1 MTKLSK
7 SFYKSSDGSK
17 SRDCDAKRDLFSQK
31 KKELSKSGLFLYII
45 VAVLLSFSAFTAGAQ
60 EHTFP
65 FGKNGEIVY
74 NIETGTLTVMV
85 EGVSVINDAHA
96 EVLNGTAALNSTKY
110 SHRSISQSEI
120 SDGFGAGVKIMV
132 TLISAGLPD
141 MQQIFYTYAD
151 RDYFFTEVFIK
162 GDEVSSNYMAPL
174 VSDNVEIG
182 AIGDNRVLF
191 TPFDNDTFI
200 KYNSRSMESL
210 TTSTSSE
217 VTAFYENESRKG
229 LIVGSVE
236 HMVWKTGI
244 KTSGSKGTLSALAVW
259 GGYTD
264 NNITRDAISHGKI
277 SGDSVKSPKI
287 FVGLFDDWRIG
298 LEEYGKANAIAEPR
312 YIFDWTEPTPFGW
325 NSWGAIQSDLNLE
338 NAKAV
343 TNFFATGVPGFRN
356 GETAYIDLDSYWDNM
371 ISGGLEGDFSNLIAF
386 VKYCKDRGLKPG
398 IYWAPFVDWGKFDR
412 PVEGSD
418 YTYNAA
424 WTRVNGAFHDLDG
437 ARAMDPT
444 HPATQQRIN
453 LVIDKF
459 KSCGFEMIKIDFIGH
474 AAIEADSFYDPTV
487 KTGMQ
492 AFRKGMEYLTDRLD
506 DKMLVY
512 AAISPSLATGRYA
525 HSRRIACDAYADMNA
540 TEYTLNSTTYGW
552 WQTYLYDF
560 IDADHLVFGN
570 ESLGENRARLTSG
583 VVNGTLITGDDF
595 STQGQWTDRAK
606 VLLQNQDILDIARN
620 GVAFRPVEGN
630 SESGASEVFVNEIG
644 DAYYVAV
651 VNYGA
656 EKSYSLDL
664 ERLGI
669 DAGIHRI
676 KELFS
681 GNQLSV
687 DGAVFETVLDA
698 EDAAIFRFGEGQI
711 NAVKPESSGDTI
723 ALFPNPTSKI
733 LKVKN
738 KNGIHAIKLSSLNGK
753 VFTEVKN
760 VNRNNYS
767 MDISG
772 YKSGVYLISLI
783 QADGGVKYY
792 KVIKE

>member
-1 MTKLSK
+1 MIKFFQSSNKIFHGHYSRSLAVKTSK
-7 SFYKSSDGSK
+7 FCCKSSRPWK
-17 SRDCDAKRDLFSQK
+17 SA
-31 KKELSKSGLFLYII
+31 LYII
-45 VAVLLSFSAFTAGAQ
+45 LTVLFSVSASAAGAQ

-65 FGKNGEIVY
+65 FGRDGEIVY
-74 NIETGTLTVMV
+74 NTETGTSTVLV
-85 EGVSVINDAHA
+85 QGARVISDAHA
-96 EVLNGTAALNSTKY
+96 EALNGTTALNSMEY
-110 SHRSISQSEI
+110 SDRSISQVEI
-120 SDGFGAGVKIMV
+120 TDGFGTGVKIVV
-132 TLISAGLPD
+132 TLTAVGLPE
-141 MQQIFYTYAD
+141 MQQVFYTYAD
-151 RDYFFTEVFIK
+151 RDYFFTEVLIK
-162 GDEVSSNYMAPL
+162 GEGVSSDYMAPL
-174 VSDNVEIG
+174 VTNDVEIG
-182 AIGDNRVLF
+182 VIGDNRVLF

-200 KYNSRSMESL
+200 RYNSRSMESL
-210 TTSTSSE
+210 ATSISSE

-229 LIVGSVE
+229 LVVGSVE

-244 KTSGSKGTLSALAVW
+244 ETSGSGGALSALTVW

-264 NNITRDAISHGKI
+264 INVTRDAISHGII

-287 FVGLFDDWRIG
+287 FVGLFEDWRIG

-312 YIFDWTEPTPFGW
+312 YIFNWTEPTPFGW

-343 TNFFATGVPGFRN
+343 ANFFSTSLPEFRN

-386 VKYCKDRGLKPG
+386 VKHCKDRGLKPG
-398 IYWAPFVDWGKFDR
+398 IYWAPFVDWGKSDR
-412 PVEGSD
+412 QVEGGN
-418 YTYNAA
+418 YTYKEA
-424 WTRVNGAFHDLDG
+424 WTSVDGAYHDLDG

-506 DKMLVY
+506 DQMLVY
-512 AAISPSLATGRYA
+512 AAISPSLATGRYT

-552 WQTYLYDF
+552 WQTYLYNF

-595 STQGQWTDRAK
+595 STEGQWTDRAK
-606 VLLQNQDILDIARN
+606 NLLQNQDILDIARN
-620 GVAFRPVEGN
+620 GVAFRPVEGD
-630 SESGASEVFVNEIG
+630 SENGASEVFVNTIMN
-644 DAYYVAV
+644 DHYVAI

-656 EKSYSLDL
+656 EKSYNLSL

-669 DAGIHRI
+669 NAGIYGI

-681 GNQLSV
+681 GHQSSIE
-687 DGAVFETVLDA
+687 GAVFEVDLGA
-698 EDAAIFRFGEGQI
+698 QDAAIFRFTEGQI
-711 NAVKPESSGDTI
+711 NAVEPENSEDTI
-723 ALFPNPTSKI
+723 ALFPNPTNKI

-738 KNGIHAIKLSSLNGK
+738 KNGIRAIKLSALDGK
-753 VFTEVKN
+753 VFTEIKN

-767 MDISG
+767 MDISD
-772 YKSGVYLISLI
+772 YKSGVYLITLI
-783 QADGGVKYY
+783 ESNGRIKYY